1 MLWTSVAT
9 QFKATANG
17 AVDRTTNAFQEIEI
31 VGLSWHWLVESCC
44 IQVFYLWILPC
55 SDIILLKTYDSFPAT
70 PTHWK
75 VGKAASPFNGAGTDK
90 GNWADLL
97 GNSVVSSGF
106 FQQKCTCNEGA
117 SNSSSCTILHAGS
130 VLSRSLRQHL
140 LNPYLPNFMAGQPTP
155 PLTYPEIA
163 SLRIRAYENIWKPL
177 VSLK

>member
-1 MLWTSVAT
+1 MLFKKSRSWVCLDIDLLNLVAFKSSTFEFYHVPTSSCW
-9 QFKATANG
+9 KPMTAS
-17 AVDRTTNAFQEIEI
+17 QQ
-31 VGLSWHWLVESCC
+31 L
-44 IQVFYLWILPC
+44 Q
-55 SDIILLKTYDSFPAT
+55 
-70 PTHWK
+70 PTERL
-75 VGKAASPFNGAGTDK
+75 GKQHPLFGAGTDK